1 MDFCEKLVH
10 KIGSIFSR
18 LRLLTIALQF
28 YPYYLGIISFLQAV
42 VNLLQDTRTTSYR
55 IQGTYSRILEQQ
67 ATGYREPTPGY
78 QNIKLQD
85 TGNLL
90 QVTRTTSYR
99 IQGTYSRILEQ
110 QAIGYREPT
119 PGYQNIKLQDTVN
132 LLQDTRTT
140 SYRIQLTYSRILEH
154 QATGYS

>member
-42 VNLLQDTRTTSYR
+42 VNLLQDTRTSTYR
-55 IQGTYSRILEQQ
+55 IQGTYSRILENQPTGYRELLLEHQ
-67 ATGYREPTPGY
+67 PTGYREPTPGY
-78 QNIKLQD
+78 QNINLRD

-90 QVTRTTSYR
+90 QDTRTSTYR
-99 IQGTYSRILEQ
+99 IEGTYSRILEHQ
-110 QAIGYREPT
+110 PTGYREPT
-119 PGYQNIKLQDTVN
+119 PGYKNINPTP
-132 LLQDTRTT
+132 
-140 SYRIQLTYSRILEH
+140 
-154 QATGYS
+154 GYSKPVPTLRFKANICSLK